1 METEQSPKV
10 KRWKLAIQHYDFD
23 LQHIKGED
31 NIEADAF
38 SRLVHLPS
46 KEGEQLALHDL
57 ETIDQL
63 DSQKYQIIKKV
74 HGKIHGHGG
83 INRTMTL
90 LKNANKTW
98 NGIRRDVETFIKRC
112 PCCQKMSQLKPR
124 IHIKPFT
131 LAAYY
136 PMRRICIDTIGPIN
150 IQDDDREKYIIVI
163 IDAFSRY
170 VNLYA
175 TKDTSAMSAIRA
187 LTDWVSTF
195 GCPSE
200 IVSDN
205 GTQYVN
211 ELIGQFLDI
220 TDIEHN
226 LIQAYSKEENG
237 LVERANKEVS
247 RHITSIV
254 FDTQLR
260 KDWVQYLPFVKRIM
274 NSQVHSSIGVSP
286 SQIIFG
292 NSVNL
297 DTNILVPPETPVRG
311 TNSTYNEYIDKML
324 TYQSY
329 IIDLAQKQQEQTDSF
344 HIAKRQS
351 EILTEFPINSYV
363 LCEYEVKKPSK
374 FHTNLHGPYRVVNIT
389 KNGTVY
395 TVQHLVTNKFYDY
408 HIKFLREFHYDKNID
423 PVEVAKHD
431 DEFDDIVL
439 VLDHKF
445 KNSKKRARD
454 LQFQVIWGKN
464 KNPEWQD
471 WNSTISANEKIHEY
485 LKANQLRKYVPRKYT
500 WPKDH
505 PEYEPPT
512 KKVKWADQQT

>member
-1 METEQSPKV
+1 M
-10 KRWKLAIQHYDFD
+10 
-23 LQHIKGED
+23 
-31 NIEADAF
+31 
-38 SRLVHLPS
+38 
-46 KEGEQLALHDL
+46 
-57 ETIDQL
+57 
-63 DSQKYQIIKKV
+63 
-74 HGKIHGHGG
+74 
-83 INRTMTL
+83 
-90 LKNANKTW
+90 
-98 NGIRRDVETFIKRC
+98 RC
-112 PCCQKMSQLKPR
+112 
-124 IHIKPFT
+124 
-131 LAAYY
+131 
-136 PMRRICIDTIGPIN
+136 ICIDTIGPIN
-150 IQDDDREKYIIVI
+150 IEGEHNEDNDKYIIVI

-175 TKDTSAMSAIRA
+175 AKDTSAISVIKA
-187 LTDWVSTF
+187 LTDWVTTF

-205 GTQYVN
+205 GNQYVN
-211 ELIGQFLDI
+211 ELIRQFLDI

-254 FDTQLR
+254 FDKQVK
-260 KDWVQYLPFVKRIM
+260 KDWAQYLPYVKRIM
-274 NSQVHSSIGVSP
+274 NSQVHSSIGVTP

-297 DTNILVPPETPVRG
+297 EANILAPVEKG
-311 TNSTYNEYIDKML
+311 ADSTYNEYIDKML

-329 IIDLAQKQQEQTDSF
+329 IIDLAQKQQEKTDSF

-351 EILTEFPINSYV
+351 ETLTEFPITFYV

-395 TVQHLVTNKFYDY
+395 TVQHLVTNKLYDY
-408 HIKFLREFHYDKNID
+408 HIKHLREFYYDKNID

-431 DEFDDIVL
+431 EEFDEIVE

-445 KNSKKRARD
+445 KNSKKRSRD
-454 LQFQVIWGKN
+454 SQFHIIGG
-464 KNPEWQD
+464 
-471 WNSTISANEKIHEY
+471 
-485 LKANQLRKYVPRKYT
+485 
-500 WPKDH
+500 
-505 PEYEPPT
+505 
-512 KKVKWADQQT
+512 